1 MHLNF
6 NPNACAGAA
15 IANHLNGSVSSEL
28 DLCIVAQDKEGIT
41 FAAWRFGNPLPKAC
55 TLSQRRAD
63 TSSTCLG
70 SYLKQELLEQYGD
83 LQGTKCFIQ
92 LGGTFAQ
99 RTFKLMLSTAAKRMA
114 NKDVS
119 LISFDPK
126 YSE

>member
-1 MHLNF
+1 MRLNF

-15 IANHLNGSVSSEL
+15 IASHLNSSISSGI
-28 DLCIVAQDKEGIT
+28 DLCIVAQDAEGIT

-55 TLSQRRAD
+55 TLTQRRAD
-63 TSSTCLG
+63 GNSTCLG
-70 SYLKQELLEQYGD
+70 SYLKKDVVEAYGE

-99 RTFKLMLSTAAKRMA
+99 RTFKLILSTAAKRMA

-119 LISFDPK
+119 LISFDPQ